1 MRENI
6 EITSGIRQ
14 GCCISTLLFK
24 LITFTIIEELN
35 KKAPKYKIGTFIGN
49 SLWLADDAVIIAESP
64 ENLLILMDIL
74 KSIAKENGL
83 ELNKKKT
90 KILIVRGPHEEKI
103 GEYEV
108 VDEVKYLGVKLGGT
122 GNNIFAA
129 ENSSWLDMADKKVN
143 ELIGQVKSSCDIV
156 LVGKTIWKS
165 MTIPQLLYGRAVVP
179 TTESDIKNC
188 RELKIRYGD
197 FF

>member
-1 MRENI
+1 M
-6 EITSGIRQ
+6 
-14 GCCISTLLFK
+14 
-24 LITFTIIEELN
+24 
-35 KKAPKYKIGTFIGN
+35 
-49 SLWLADDAVIIAESP
+49 IAESP
-64 ENLLILMDIL
+64 NDLLILMDIL
-74 KSIAKENGL
+74 KSIARENGL

-90 KILIVRGPHEEKI
+90 KILIVRGPSEEKI

-108 VDEVKYLGVKLGGT
+108 VNEVKYLGIKLGGK

-143 ELIGQVKSSCDIV
+143 EIIGQVKSSCDIV

-179 TTESDIKNC
+179 TTELDIKK
-188 RELKIRYGD
+188 LQKIENRVWR
-197 FF
+197 FL